1 LFVKIRLPL
10 AVLTALA
17 AAAMYLAATVN
28 PANAIVT
35 RHFLLFNVGLQKC
48 AVQNGNLD
56 QLYLAT
62 CPDASRTD
70 INHSALW
77 IQNTY
82 GQIVNM
88 HSDFCMIVTGATPRS
103 GVWLTGPTAP
113 GSGKCTNVTVDE
125 WTFGSE
131 GADFQFANNH
141 SHLYMTGLSTGGL
154 TQNTQGNANQY
165 WAEIPTN
172 SAN

>member
-1 LFVKIRLPL
+1 MKIRLPL
-10 AVLTALA
+10 AVITALA
-17 AAAMYLAATVN
+17 AAATYLAATVS

-48 AVQNGNLD
+48 AVQNGTLD
-56 QLYLAT
+56 QLYLTT

-77 IQNTY
+77 IQNTF

-88 HSDFCMIVTGATPRS
+88 HSDDCMIVTGQTPGS
-103 GVWLTGPTAP
+103 GVWLTTPTAA
-113 GSGKCTNVTVDE
+113 GSGKCGDVTVDE
-125 WTFGSE
+125 WSFGSE
-131 GADFQFANNH
+131 GPDFQFTNDH
-141 SHLYMTGLSTGGL
+141 SHLYMTGNASGGL
-154 TQNTQGNANQY
+154 TQDTQGNANQF
-165 WAEIPTN
+165 WSELPTN